1 MAKSLEAA
9 RLRLMII
16 LDTNV
21 LSELMRPQPEP
32 LVLDWIVRNGYNGLC
47 TTSISQAEILAG
59 LAVLPI
65 GRRRRELEASAKH
78 VFAQPFLLALPF
90 DAHAAPHFAAFLAAR
105 QEQGLHVDI
114 PDAMIAAIARSH
126 GAAVATRNVSDFES
140 CGVTLHDP
148 WRAT

>member
-1 MAKSLEAA
+1 
-9 RLRLMII
+9 MII

-32 LVLDWIVRNGYNGLC
+32 LVLDWIFRNGQAGLC

-59 LAVLPI
+59 LAVMPA

-78 VFAQPFLLALPF
+78 VFAQPFFLALPF
-90 DAHAAPHFAAFLAAR
+90 DAQAAPYFAAFSAAR
-105 QEQGLHVDI
+105 QEQGLHVQI
-114 PDAMIAAIARSH
+114 ADAMIAAIALSH
-126 GAAVATRNVSDFES
+126 DAAVATRNLLDFEG
-140 CGVTLHDP
+140 CGIRLHDP